1 MKENNKISDNPSFY
15 ATGVDIEGLSEDEI
29 IVAVSNC
36 TKKQKKEVGLVAIPN
51 IKNKTATIKKNLGAN
66 VINKVILRKYVITN
80 MIYRSIINL

>member
-36 TKKQKKEVGLVAIPN
+36 TKKKRKDRQN
-51 IKNKTATIKKNLGAN
+51 CHKTATIKKNLGVN
-66 VINKVILRKYVITN
+66 VINKVILRKYVISN